1 MNSSQRITLKAFLIA
16 LAQQTSPLPEELQ
29 AQLKAIS
36 EDIPSNLGTLDNLG
50 EAYLGETYLKYA
62 DILHTPAAERNK
74 GLPCEIDE
82 KAERRN
88 AEIGNQVDAS
98 DIIDRMDD
106 ETLTQ
111 TANAILRN
119 PHKREK
125 FIQIIVASGDFV
137 L

>member
-36 EDIPSNLGTLDNLG
+36 EDISSNLGTLDNLG

-82 KAERRN
+82 RAERRN
-88 AEIGNQVDAS
+88 AELSNQVDAL

-111 TANAILRN
+111 TANAILSN
-119 PHKREK
+119 PDNQENVV
-125 FIQIIVASGDFV
+125 QIIVACGDLV